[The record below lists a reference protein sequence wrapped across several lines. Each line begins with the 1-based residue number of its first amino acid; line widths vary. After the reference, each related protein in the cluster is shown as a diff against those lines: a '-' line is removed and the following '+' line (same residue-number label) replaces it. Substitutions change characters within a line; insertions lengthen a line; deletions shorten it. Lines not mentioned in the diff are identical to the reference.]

1 MYLDLKDVMNTRPR
15 RIAVIPTRNR
25 HIMLKNCIESIV
37 HQVDA
42 IVVVDNLSQPP
53 LFFDPIYHGSTTEM
67 HVVRIDIDPP
77 SISQLWNIG
86 IMIATKNA
94 ELYGASEFD
103 IAVLNSDVIIPA
115 MWMSRMSKLM
125 RNTTA
130 VLAYP
135 DQFNGSLN
143 MLHTEAKPIN
153 LYHRITGYAYV
164 LRGEAGLQLDESMR
178 WWYSDDDLDWTARQ
192 KGGSLLVTG
201 CAVQHLDP
209 NGSTN
214 ARPEL
219 QEQARRDR
227 ETFINKWG
235 RAPH

>member
-1 MYLDLKDVMNTRPR
+1 MTTNPR
-15 RIAVIPTRNR
+15 RIAVIPVRDR
-25 HIMLKNCIESIV
+25 HLLLKQCIESIV

-42 IVVVDNLSQPP
+42 IIVVDNLSTPAY
-53 LFFDPIYHGSTTEM
+53 FFDPVYHGTNTEM
-67 HVVRIDIDPP
+67 CVVRVDTDPP

-86 IMIATKNA
+86 ISIATRNA
-94 ELYGASEFD
+94 EIHEVNEFD
-103 IAVLNSDVIIPA
+103 IAVLNSDVKVPP
-115 MWMSRMSKLM
+115 MWMSRMSRMM

-135 DQFNGSLN
+135 DQFNGRLN
-143 MLHTEAKPIN
+143 KLHTEAKPIS
-153 LYHRITGYAYV
+153 LYERITGYAYM
-164 LRGEAGLQLDESMR
+164 LRGEAELMLDESMR
-178 WWYSDDDLDWTARQ
+178 WWYSDDDLDWTARGQ
-192 KGGSLLVTG
+192 GGALLVTG
-201 CAVQHLDP
+201 CRVEHFDP

-235 RAPH
+235 KAPH

>member
-1 MYLDLKDVMNTRPR
+1 MTTKPR
-15 RIAVIPTRNR
+15 QIAVIPVRDR
-25 HIMLKNCIESIV
+25 HFLLKQCIESIV

-42 IVVVDNLSQPP
+42 IVIVDNLSTPAY
-53 LFFDPIYHGSTTEM
+53 FFDPIYHGTNTEM
-67 HVVRIDIDPP
+67 HVVRVDIDPP

-86 IMIATKNA
+86 ISIATRNA
-94 ELYGASEFD
+94 ELHNASEFD
-103 IAVLNSDVIIPA
+103 ISVLNSDTKIPP
-115 MWMSRMSKLM
+115 MWMGRMSRVM

-135 DQFNGSLN
+135 DQFNGKLN
-143 MLHTEAKPIN
+143 KLHTEAKPIS
-153 LYHRITGYAYV
+153 LYERITGYAYM
-164 LRGEAGLQLDESMR
+164 LRGEVGLMLDESMR

-201 CAVQHLDP
+201 CKVEHFDP

-214 ARPEL
+214 ARREL
-219 QEQARRDR
+219 QEQANRDR